1 MIRFLLT
8 SCFLASLSILASAQG
23 TIVGVDRPNS
33 SRLTFMSFLPN
44 GEWITASRDLTL
56 KIWDGQTGSSAIRWQ
71 GQFEGGKFVNGILSE
86 SKDIVFLGTT
96 ENQVIAISTATGN
109 ELWRYQIPSFGPWR
123 DNRVEGVSAM
133 ALDDDILAFGTCGG
147 KVAVLNSNSGELL
160 VSLDSLS
167 NGARVAQLQK
177 QGWFNFS
184 PRISRIEFFEESNE
198 MLVGGWEMPIRIVD
212 RDSWQVVDSLVLG
225 DHGCDAM
232 RTLPNSNLLL
242 ASSDQGVWKYDI
254 LSREQ
259 TGFYALDA
267 PPQLGEPTL
276 LQERWYSSFQK
287 WSQHLGIS
295 VGPVKLEWLDIHP
308 STMVAPRKDFQVI
321 CANSSLYALTGDSLQ
336 KLEIGA
342 SEVLEWN
349 DCQLAI
355 VQDNELKFFEP
366 KEGPIDLKNG
376 YKGFWKAPKV
386 LANDCETPPIGI
398 FTRPKERSKQF
409 HRNLIQSDSLSLDFI
424 TGRFHS
430 DSRDPWMDSYSKAT
444 IGEKRYRREQTRT
457 ATSSSTFWV
466 SDKDTLYHERFV
478 GRRAW
483 GDHYFYSDSSWAH
496 WFLTSKNGEFNEY
509 VGRLVGITSRG
520 VPLSPDSMK
529 VCVQFLNTGFEPDSI
544 AVVDMSC
551 GEIRVFETL
560 SELPYSDDAAWLTD
574 SLFITLGHTFDE
586 VSEDFER
593 EAVVYDAIQH
603 QALNR
608 MTLHQDIDGISA
620 LDDSNFLVWG
630 QGVDGD
636 TLIVNVCH
644 IDSIQPIW
652 ELRTDIK
659 APGTYGRYNDVANAV
674 IWRGS
679 TNYDGEQNPIVVAW
693 VGSDRVARVDE
704 TSPSR
709 NVGMI
714 DEKTLAIERESGE
727 VVLWDLKGDSKRL
740 CTILFEGQ
748 DWVVFD
754 EHGRFD
760 CNNNEIIARLKLG
773 CEGERLTLLF
783 WKDIL
788 YTPGL
793 LGMIRKEDERLSS
806 LPKLQDFHPC
816 AALPQLE
823 ELNRESSVNSIPF
836 QMEIGHEPLTNPS
849 ENDQWMRGANRG
861 YVEIRVDG
869 VARDKI
875 DYNQMTEDGIQNG
888 RGRSFAVDSKEF
900 EKWAKD
906 TTFFNLQLVPV
917 SEVDVIWNGAMKS
930 FLQEGRRW
938 GRNFEISEA
947 GRRERQQPKF
957 YGVFLGVN
965 DNPAQDE
972 LAPLSFAVDDAQS
985 VHEMMGHAASGFF
998 ENRVETWL
1006 LSDAPQA
1013 DDKATEEAFGRV
1025 MSEIAAKSKPNDVLM
1040 LYFAGHGVLNEDQR
1054 FIFLTSEAYRDDLGR
1069 WSGLDMDELK
1079 EQLSQIKANNR
1090 FLVFDACHSGA
1101 VTDQFDVASRG
1112 TSAEE
1117 FYLQK
1122 ELARLGENQK
1132 LAILAASAPTQ
1143 KAYEPPELK
1152 HGLLTFHLLSAM
1164 GNQNSERANYLDV
1177 NNWLDQTKL
1186 GVERY
1191 SDKTTLKG
1199 AQNPSVRRDE
1209 TFTVGKLDDS
1219 LRNRL
1224 ADFQPVTVISRFNVT
1239 LPSGDAAAEKGLRRR
1254 VEESFKLHQS
1264 DDSTHPIYDQNRLDG
1279 VEIDLR
1285 FATDKRGKKTTL
1297 TLVVSRS
1304 SLVVTTEGGKV
1315 DLTDPNDIRQK
1326 IVMALR
1332 EVKE

>member
-1 MIRFLLT
+1 
-8 SCFLASLSILASAQG
+8 
-23 TIVGVDRPNS
+23 
-33 SRLTFMSFLPN
+33 
-44 GEWITASRDLTL
+44 
-56 KIWDGQTGSSAIRWQ
+56 
-71 GQFEGGKFVNGILSE
+71 
-86 SKDIVFLGTT
+86 
-96 ENQVIAISTATGN
+96 
-109 ELWRYQIPSFGPWR
+109 
-123 DNRVEGVSAM
+123 M
-133 ALDDDILAFGTCGG
+133 ALDDDFLAFGTCGG
-147 KVAVLNSNSGELL
+147 KVAVLNANSGELL

-177 QGWFNFS
+177 QGCFNFA

-212 RDSWQVVDSLVLG
+212 RDSWHVVDSLVLG

-242 ASSDQGVWKYDI
+242 ASSDQGVWKFDI

-267 PPQLGEPTL
+267 PPQLGERTL
-276 LQERWYSSFQK
+276 LQERWHSSFMK
-287 WSQHLGIS
+287 WSQTGWYVS
-295 VGPVKLEWLDIHP
+295 CDTQFEGLDIHP
-308 STMVAPRKDFQVI
+308 SSMVASNIDLQVI
-321 CANSSLYALTGDSLQ
+321 CANSSLYALTGDSLH
-336 KLEIGA
+336 KLEIEA

-349 DCQLAI
+349 DCQLA
-355 VQDNELKFFEP
+355 VLQDNELKFFESNERP
-366 KEGPIDLKNG
+366 VELKNG
-376 YKGFWKAPKV
+376 HKGILEAPVV
-386 LANDCETPPIGI
+386 LAEDCETPPVGI
-398 FTRPKERSKQF
+398 FTRPKETSKKQF
-409 HRNLIQSDSLSLDFI
+409 HRNLIQSDSLSFDF
-424 TGRFHS
+424 TSGRFHP
-430 DSRDPWMDSYSKAT
+430 DSRDPRVGSYTKTT
-444 IGEKRYRREQTRT
+444 IGEKQYRRKQRRT
-457 ATSSSTFWV
+457 ATKSSSFWV
-466 SDKDTLYHERFV
+466 SDKDTIHHEYLV
-478 GRRAW
+478 GNKPWR
-483 GDHYFYSDSSWAH
+483 DYYFYTDSSWSSWGN
-496 WFLTSKNGEFNEY
+496 WFLTSTNGKLNKY
-509 VGRLVGITSRG
+509 VGRLAGKTFRG

-529 VCVQFLNTGFEPDSI
+529 VVVQFLDSDFEPDSI

-551 GEIRVFETL
+551 GEIRVLQTPFEL
-560 SELPYSDDAAWLTD
+560 SYTDKVAWLTD
-574 SLFITLGHTFDE
+574 SLFITLDWAVDE
-586 VSEDFER
+586 ESNGIGK
-593 EAVVYDAIQH
+593 EAVVYDALQR

-608 MTLHQDIDGISA
+608 MTLHQAIDGISS

-659 APGTYGRYNDVANAV
+659 APGTYGRYDDVANAV
-674 IWRGS
+674 VWRGS
-679 TNYDGEQNPIVVAW
+679 TNYDGEQDPIVVAW

-704 TSPSR
+704 TSPSG

-714 DEKTLAIERESGE
+714 DEETLAIERESGE
-727 VVLWDLKGDSKRL
+727 VVLWDLKGDPKRL
-740 CTILFEGQ
+740 CTILLEGQ

-773 CEGERLTLLF
+773 CEGERMKLLF

-793 LGMIRKEDERLSS
+793 FGMIRNEDQRLSS

-816 AALPQLE
+816 ASLPQLE
-823 ELNRESSVNSIPF
+823 ELDRESSVNSIPF
-836 QMEIGHEPLTNPS
+836 QMETGVEPLTNFS
-849 ENDQWMRGANRG
+849 EKDQWMRGAKRG

-869 VARDKI
+869 VARDRI
-875 DYNQMTEDGIQNG
+875 DFNQMTEDGLQNG
-888 RGRSFAVDSKEF
+888 RGRSFAVDPTEF

-906 TTFFNLQLVPV
+906 TTSFNLQLVPV

-938 GRNFEISEA
+938 GREFEISEA

-998 ENRVETWL
+998 VNRVETWL

-1013 DDKATEEAFGRV
+1013 DDMATEEAFGRV
-1025 MSEIAAKSKPNDVLM
+1025 MSEIATKSKPNDVLM

-1054 FIFLTSEAYRDDLGR
+1054 FISLTSEAYRDDLGR
-1069 WSGLDMDELK
+1069 WSGLDMDELQ

-1191 SDKTTLKG
+1191 SDKTTFKG
-1199 AQNPSVRRDE
+1199 AQNPSVRTEE

-1297 TLVVSRS
+1297 TLAVSRS

-1315 DLTDPNDIRQK
+1315 DLTEPDDIRQK